1 MRNDVHDVPGVGY
14 LVHRHDHA
22 GILSSHT
29 SSGPAR
35 HADAGP
41 DSSPFVGPDEAT
53 LKAIAPVDQLWEPAQ
68 ASCLAATGA
77 APTVERE
84 LAEVRSLGRAGRAVS
99 TCSPRPGMGGVVGE
113 VDLSAD
119 RLRNQAQV
127 QGVDLG
133 DPQRDDDQYNQKLDL
148 ICEQA
153 VPVVSLTFGC
163 RHRPR
168 LAGFSRLARPSGSP
182 SPRPTVP
189 EQGAPRLIL
198 DQQLGAARRR
208 SQDLPDL

>member
-1 MRNDVHDVPGVGY
+1 
-14 LVHRHDHA
+14 
-22 GILSSHT
+22 
-29 SSGPAR
+29 
-35 HADAGP
+35 
-41 DSSPFVGPDEAT
+41 
-53 LKAIAPVDQLWEPAQ
+53 
-68 ASCLAATGA
+68 
-77 APTVERE
+77 
-84 LAEVRSLGRAGRAVS
+84 
-99 TCSPRPGMGGVVGE
+99 VGE